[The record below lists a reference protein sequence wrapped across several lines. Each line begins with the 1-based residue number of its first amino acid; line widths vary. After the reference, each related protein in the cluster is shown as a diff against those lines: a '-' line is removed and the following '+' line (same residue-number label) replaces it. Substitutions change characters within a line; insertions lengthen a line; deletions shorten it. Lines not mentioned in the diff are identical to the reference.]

1 MTDDEPDIH
10 DIHDS
15 PPSGGT
21 PSAASQSIPSSVH
34 DDDTDDEPITEDLPA
49 RICVSL
55 GELEVEVEGDDL
67 DDVQAV
73 FDEEMAST
81 IDMLT
86 EHHDAIREMSKGY
99 Y

>member
-15 PPSGGT
+15 PPSGGK
-21 PSAASQSIPSSVH
+21 PSAATQSIPSSVH
-34 DDDTDDEPITEDLPA
+34 DEHDHDYPTEELPA

-73 FDEEMAST
+73 FDEEMAIT